1 MEILEILGGLLILA
15 IAVCIPMAVYFG
27 KQKKYKNNI
36 EKHADSIFKV
46 KGQDYWIKLKK
57 GTNPEDYYKE
67 VLDVIESISLDFTK
81 NGNRLNIVTGNRFII
96 TYGCPEGGMK
106 DDDICEAFIK
116 ILNNL

>member
-1 MEILEILGGLLILA
+1 MEILGRLLIFA
-15 IAVCIPMAVYFG
+15 IAVCIPIAVYFG

-36 EKHADSIFKV
+36 EKHADSIFKQ
-46 KGQDYWIKLKK
+46 KGKDYWIRLKQSDK
-57 GTNPEDYYKE
+57 IEEYYKE
-67 VLDVIESISLDFTK
+67 VLDVIEATSLDFTK
-81 NGNRLNIVTGNRFII
+81 KENRLNIVNNNRFII

>member
-1 MEILEILGGLLILA
+1 MELLILA
-15 IAVCIPMAVYFG
+15 MAVCIPIAVYFG

-36 EKHADSIFKV
+36 EKHADSIFKQ
-46 KGQDYWIKLKK
+46 KGKDYWIRLKQSDK
-57 GTNPEDYYKE
+57 IEEYYKE
-67 VLDVIESISLDFTK
+67 VLDVIESISLDFTN

-106 DDDICEAFIK
+106 DDDICEAFIE

>member
-1 MEILEILGGLLILA
+1 MEILGGLLIFA
-15 IAVCIPMAVYFG
+15 IVVCIPMAVYFG

-57 GTNPEDYYKE
+57 GTNPEEYYKE
-67 VLDVIESISLDFTK
+67 VLDVIEATSLDFTK
-81 NGNRLNIVTGNRFII
+81 KRNRLNIVNNNRFII
-96 TYGCPEGGMK
+96 TYSCPQGGMK